1 MKNNG
6 LIEKLNKLALP
17 IVESNGFELYYLEY
31 VKEAGQNIFR
41 IYIDNDNGVALD
53 SCVKVSRAIS
63 DVLDVE
69 DPISEEYNLEVSSPG
84 VFRTLYT
91 EKHLS
96 RYIDNPVLVNLNS
109 LVDGKKKYDGILK
122 SFDEENIVLSVE
134 SSEVVLPRSKV
145 SAVSLNP
152 SL

>member
-41 IYIDNDNGVALD
+41 VYIDSDNGVALD
-53 SCVKVSRAIS
+53 NCIKVSRAIS

>member
-41 IYIDNDNGVALD
+41 VYIDSDNGVALD
-53 SCVKVSRAIS
+53 NCVKVSRAIS

>member
-41 IYIDNDNGVALD
+41 IYIDSDNGVALD

>member
-1 MKNNG
+1 MRNNG

-17 IVESNGFELYYLEY
+17 IVEGSGFELYYLEY
-31 VKEAGQNIFR
+31 VKEAGENIFR
-41 IYIDNDNGVALD
+41 VYIDSDKGITLDN
-53 SCVKVSRAIS
+53 CVKVSKAIS

-84 VFRTLYT
+84 VFRILYT
-91 EKHLS
+91 EEHLS
-96 RYIDNPVLVNLNS
+96 RYIDSPVLVNLNA
-109 LVDGKKKYDGILK
+109 LINGKKKYEGVLK
-122 SFDEENIVLSVE
+122 SFDQENLVLSIE
-134 SSEVVLPRSKV
+134 NNEVILPRSKV

>member
-41 IYIDNDNGVALD
+41 VYIDSDNGVALD
-53 SCVKVSRAIS
+53 NCVKVSRAIS

-96 RYIDNPVLVNLNS
+96 KYIDNPVLVNLNS

>member
-41 IYIDNDNGVALD
+41 VYIDSDNGVALD
-53 SCVKVSRAIS
+53 NCVKVSRAIS

-69 DPISEEYNLEVSSPG
+69 DPISDEYNLEVSSPG

>member
-6 LIEKLNKLALP
+6 LLEKLNKLALP
-17 IVESNGFELYYLEY
+17 IVKANGFELYHLEY
-31 VKEAGQNIFR
+31 VKEAGENIFR
-41 IYIDNDNGVALD
+41 VYIDSDKGITLDN
-53 SCVKVSRAIS
+53 CVKVSKALS
-63 DVLDVE
+63 DMLDVE

-91 EKHLS
+91 EEHLN

-109 LVDGKKKYDGILK
+109 LINGKKKYDGMLK
-122 SFDEENIVLSVE
+122 SFDEENLVLSVE
-134 SSEVVLPRSKV
+134 NNDVTIPRSKI